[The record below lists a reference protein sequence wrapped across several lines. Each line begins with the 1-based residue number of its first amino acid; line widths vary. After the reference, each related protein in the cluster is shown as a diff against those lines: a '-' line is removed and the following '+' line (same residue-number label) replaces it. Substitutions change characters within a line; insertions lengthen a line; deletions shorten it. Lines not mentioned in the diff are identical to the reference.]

1 MHDVAVSHK
10 DVVESEEVREELEIA
25 YQSYSS
31 HYRRELEKYQKDREQ
46 QEGYLRLLHLLLL
59 QAHRQ
64 HALSSRRA
72 SLLLHL
78 HSLLTHY
85 RSVTSLLENTTQ
97 NLKTIKTASPGTTT
111 AAYLVRI
118 EGSSHACLLSLGEKV
133 RTPYGEGVIT
143 TVGAAGT
150 TLKLAYGLLHCP
162 LAQAVHYKI
171 VTENEAGLSLS
182 ALAERYGGGVGT
194 GGMAS
199 RRHSLGGEGVLA
211 LTASQKAA
219 IDALLSVQE
228 GSPSTEGL
236 QTVQQPQQQQEE
248 ESSTDVDE
256 DSSRSSPEDSSAMV
270 VDGAPAS
277 EDMLPDQQE
286 QAGATT
292 EEVSSEETAVLSSAQ
307 METEGERSSSHGVEK
322 DDELVAPATTHIHP
336 HRLHCAVEVVQ
347 GTEQLRRRLEG
358 EMERRDWTQ
367 RLRRLLLPP
376 QVLPALGSMTGEPA
390 LPSTTIA
397 SSSSCAS
404 KMNPHY
410 QAMQHDI
417 LTGSRVL
424 VYEPEAVGR
433 AFTVDPSSAI
443 VSSHGSTAGGGAG
456 PLAQQAIA
464 EDHRLLAQ
472 RRDDLTRRVAQLRKE
487 VARRGA
493 DVAAL
498 RLGMFTR
505 RVVHRNFL
513 SQHHISSPLFQ
524 PPTQVPNSKGRS
536 GGAATSGVEPIVEE
550 STGVSGAE
558 GRGARRGKA
567 SVAAGNEDDASVF
580 SRQAAANALLA
591 ASVAAGKGSRSR
603 GSGAAANGGSKRGR
617 EERSEEEEQQEEE
630 EEQAVAEDVSAPPT
644 KRRAPAKRRK

>member
-1 MHDVAVSHK
+1 M
-10 DVVESEEVREELEIA
+10 
-25 YQSYSS
+25 
-31 HYRRELEKYQKDREQ
+31 
-46 QEGYLRLLHLLLL
+46 LL

-85 RSVTSLLENTTQ
+85 RSVSSLLENTTQ
-97 NLKTIKTASPGTTT
+97 NLKTTKTASPGTT

-133 RTPYGEGVIT
+133 HTPYGEGVIT
-143 TVGAAGT
+143 AVGAGGT

-182 ALAERYGGGVGT
+182 ALADRYGGGVGA
-194 GGMAS
+194 GGMGS

-219 IDALLSVQE
+219 IDALLSAQE

-236 QTVQQPQQQQEE
+236 QTTQQPQQEE

-292 EEVSSEETAVLSSAQ
+292 EEVSSEETAALSSAQ
-307 METEGERSSSHGVEK
+307 METEVERSSSHGVEK
-322 DDELVAPATTHIHP
+322 DDELVAPATIHFQP

-347 GTEQLRRRLEG
+347 ATEQLRRRLEG
-358 EMERRDWTQ
+358 EIERRDWTQ

-390 LPSTTIA
+390 PPSAAIA

-404 KMNPHY
+404 RMNPHY

-417 LTGSRVL
+417 LSGSRVL

-443 VSSHGSTAGGGAG
+443 VSRHGSTAGGGAG

-513 SQHHISSPLFQ
+513 SQHHISSPLLQ
-524 PPTQVPNSKGRS
+524 PPTQAPNSKGRN
-536 GGAATSGVEPIVEE
+536 GGAAGGVEPIAEE
-550 STGVSGAE
+550 STGLLGAE
-558 GRGARRGKA
+558 GRGARRGKGDRPFLTFS
-567 SVAAGNEDDASVF
+567 SVNFLSCLTRD
-580 SRQAAANALLA
+580 L
-591 ASVAAGKGSRSR
+591 
-603 GSGAAANGGSKRGR
+603 
-617 EERSEEEEQQEEE
+617 
-630 EEQAVAEDVSAPPT
+630 
-644 KRRAPAKRRK
+644 